1 MYKFCVSIKKETLLF
16 LNDKVGLALMFGMPV
31 LLVFIITIIQD
42 SIYQVVDS
50 KKISLLV
57 VNNDEG
63 LLGVKLTTMLDSS
76 AMFRIRTEKN
86 LGQKEIELILDDKKT
101 LAAIY
106 IPSDFT
112 KQIDANARQL
122 SQIVLSDFG
131 LIDPI
136 GAKSPST
143 DAVRFFH
150 DPILQETYC
159 SSINHILEAQ
169 LAIIENTRMIE
180 NIYREMG
187 IDTLPSHLN
196 TAIFDNRIKIERI
209 NSALGQK
216 DMIPSSTQHNVPA
229 WTIFAMFFMV
239 VSLGTNIVKEKT
251 SGSFM
256 RIKTMPSRFSMVFV
270 SKQLVYGII
279 AILQVALIFGIG
291 YFILP
296 LIHLPPLV
304 FPSNITALVIV
315 VFVCSFAAVSY
326 ALMVGALSKTQD
338 QSNGFGA
345 ISVVVFAALGGVWVP
360 TFVMPGYLQVVSN
373 FSPLHWCIESFYILF
388 LKQGNWQQLA
398 LPLFI
403 LTAFSLLCQLI
414 AFIKIKY
421 EH

>member
-1 MYKFCVSIKKETLLF
+1 MYKFFVSIKKETLLF

-50 KKISLLV
+50 KKITLLV
-57 VNNDEG
+57 VNNDNG
-63 LLGVKLTTMLDSS
+63 QLGSKLATMLDSS
-76 AMFRIRTEKN
+76 AMFRIHTRQN
-86 LGQKEIELILDDKKT
+86 IDQKEIESLLDDKKT

-106 IPSDFT
+106 IPENFS
-112 KQIDANARQL
+112 KQIDENALQL
-122 SQIVLSDFG
+122 SQVVLSDFG
-131 LIDPI
+131 LLDRTTN
-136 GAKSPST
+136 KTTST
-143 DAVRFFH
+143 DAVQFFH

-159 SSINHILEAQ
+159 TSITHVLEAQ

-180 NIYREMG
+180 NIYHQMG
-187 IDTLPSHLN
+187 IDTLPDHLN
-196 TAIFDNRIKIERI
+196 TTMLNNRMKIERI
-209 NSALGQK
+209 NATSGQAN
-216 DMIPSSTQHNVPA
+216 MIPSSTQHNVPA

-251 SGSFM
+251 SGSFL

-304 FPSNITALVIV
+304 FPSNYTALVVV

-326 ALMVGALSKTQD
+326 ALMVGALSSTQD

-360 TFVMPGYLQVVSN
+360 TFIMPGFLQFVSN

-414 AFIKIKY
+414 AYIKIKF